1 LEFRIINIIISWGA
15 VVLIWLVQLV
25 HYPSFRY
32 IDAQQFTAFHQ
43 HHTQSITFIVMPLM
57 LAELGLA
64 IYWVMK
70 NGFNGVAALALVMV
84 VAVWLSTFLIQ
95 IPLHHALGSGKNM
108 DFIHQLVKTN
118 WIRTVLWTAK
128 AVLVTWEMWRRT
140 E

>member
-1 LEFRIINIIISWGA
+1 MEFRIINIIISWGV

-32 IDAQQFTAFHQ
+32 IDAEQFTAFHQ

-70 NGFNGVAALALVMV
+70 NGFNGVVLVALVLV
-84 VAVWLSTFLIQ
+84 IGVWLSTFLIQ
-95 IPLHHALGSGKNM
+95 IPLHHELSTGK
-108 DFIHQLVKTN
+108 DLAVIQKLVQSN
-118 WIRTVLWTAK
+118 WVRTFLWTAK
-128 AVLVTWEMWRRT
+128 AFLVSWKMVL
-140 E
+140 